1 MVIWY
6 NTVMLL
12 FSMLG
17 WWYSRG
23 WFWVAKH
30 ALVVRNK
37 RILQFFSVTELL
49 KTLFAPFRQ
58 DYIDTERAPIGIK
71 LQALGTNL
79 ISRLIG
85 FIIRIVL
92 ILCGV
97 LLVGVNTVLGLAIV
111 VVWPLLPFAPLV
123 AGLIALLWVGFIGV

>member
-1 MVIWY
+1 
-6 NTVMLL
+6 MLL

-37 RILQFFSVTELL
+37 RILQFFSVGDLL

-58 DYIDTERAPIGIK
+58 DYIDTEGAAIGVK

-85 FIIRIVL
+85 FLIRIVL
-92 ILCGV
+92 ILCG
-97 LLVGVNTVLGLAIV
+97 LILVGVNTAIGVAMVVL
-111 VVWPLLPFAPLV
+111 WPLLPFAPLV
-123 AGLIALLWVGFIGV
+123 AGLVALLWVGFISV

>member
-1 MVIWY
+1 
-6 NTVMLL
+6 
-12 FSMLG
+12 MLG

-30 ALVVRNK
+30 ALVVRNM
-37 RILQFFSVTELL
+37 RILQFFSVTDLL

-58 DYIDTERAPIGIK
+58 DYIDTERAPIGVK

-79 ISRLIG
+79 ISRMIG
-85 FIIRIVL
+85 FLIRIVL

-97 LLVGVNTVLGLAIV
+97 ILVGVNTVLGLAIV
-111 VVWPLLPFAPLV
+111 VIWPLLPFAPLV
-123 AGLIALLWVGFIGV
+123 AGLVALLWVGFISV